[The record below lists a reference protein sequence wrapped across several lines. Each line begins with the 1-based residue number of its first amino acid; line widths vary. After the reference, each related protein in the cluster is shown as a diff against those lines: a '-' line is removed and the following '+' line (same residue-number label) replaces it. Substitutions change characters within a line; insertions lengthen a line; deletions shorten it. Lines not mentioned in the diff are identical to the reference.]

1 MFMLSQVLL
10 GCCRMNM
17 PTPRTKIKVV
27 LENTCKKYGDSS
39 VFKNCGY
46 SCDAMSPLDLSWA
59 AAGVW
64 LETSPGSV

>member
-1 MFMLSQVLL
+1 
-10 GCCRMNM
+10 M